1 MHEDQNQGIRSL
13 ACATSAAVQR
23 RFGDIREHLR
33 SGSAVVVTVHGREE
47 MVILRHDQAIP
58 GCGAGQGRDAGRLT
72 SRPRPR
78 VVSEKPPTAGAP

>member
-1 MHEDQNQGIRSL
+1 MHEDQNQGIGSL

-47 MVILRHDQAIP
+47 MVILRHDHFRALLSGDATITQSL
-58 GCGAGQGRDAGRLT
+58 DAG
-72 SRPRPR
+72 PA
-78 VVSEKPPTAGAP
+78 KGAMQGA